1 MAARDDASPGRREEE
16 ARELDAVAARV
27 NEAPSNQDHAA
38 REHEDEVR
46 EDDGEGGEPKADRAD
61 GIAAARDQEDPF
73 MTTPINSV
81 HRTVASLK
89 LPGTVPAL
97 ITYAQGIVK
106 GMTGNTAFPTP
117 SPSLPTVTAAINDL
131 QTAETAALARTKG
144 AVATRNE
151 KRIALASLLQLQRAY
166 IQSVAD
172 AAAENAPSIIQ
183 SAGIAVRK
191 TPVRAPRVFEAKPGA
206 LSGTVK
212 LVAPAAARRASYDW
226 EYSIDGAKS
235 WVAVPG
241 TLQART
247 TVTGLTPVSTVQ
259 FRYCAVTQTGQ
270 GDWSAP
276 VSLLVK

>member
-1 MAARDDASPGRREEE
+1 
-16 ARELDAVAARV
+16 
-27 NEAPSNQDHAA
+27 
-38 REHEDEVR
+38 
-46 EDDGEGGEPKADRAD
+46 
-61 GIAAARDQEDPF
+61 

-89 LPGTVPAL
+89 LPTTVPAL

-151 KRIALASLLQLQRAY
+151 KRIALASLLQLLRAY
-166 IQSVAD
+166 IQSAAD

-191 TPVRAPRVFEAKPGA
+191 TPVRVPRVFEAKPGA

-212 LVAPAAARRASYDW
+212 LVAAAAARRASYDW
-226 EYSIDGAKS
+226 EYSVDGGKT
-235 WVAVPG
+235 WVPVPG
-241 TLQART
+241 TLQAKT
-247 TVTGLTPVSTVQ
+247 TVTGLAPSSTVQ
-259 FRYCAVTQTGQ
+259 FRYCAVTLTGQ

>member
-27 NEAPSNQDHAA
+27 NEAPSNQDDAA
-38 REHEDEVR
+38 REHEDEAR

-61 GIAAARDQEDPF
+61 GNAAARDQEDPF

-89 LPGTVPAL
+89 LPVTVPAL

-106 GMTGNTAFPTP
+106 GMTRNATLPTP

-131 QTAETAALARTKG
+131 Q
-144 AVATRNE
+144 
-151 KRIALASLLQLQRAY
+151 
-166 IQSVAD
+166 
-172 AAAENAPSIIQ
+172 
-183 SAGIAVRK
+183 
-191 TPVRAPRVFEAKPGA
+191 
-206 LSGTVK
+206 
-212 LVAPAAARRASYDW
+212 
-226 EYSIDGAKS
+226 
-235 WVAVPG
+235 
-241 TLQART
+241 ART
-247 TVTGLTPVSTVQ
+247 TVTGLIPVSTVQ